1 MKLHLWLVT
10 VVVACSLILGVIS
23 LAQAQEPALT
33 PDTEIFKR
41 TPVIDGK
48 VEAGEWDTFYEST
61 VAGSAVITYAD
72 WDSNN
77 LYFAAQCDKPF
88 DMLVILDALGD
99 GWFNGQ
105 DNYELKAIRDADGVV
120 GKAVSRYESRNA
132 TSSLPQPVTANELE
146 MVQMASGTADGKY
159 FIEMKLPGELIR
171 DFKLV
176 DNAKPALQIATKTD
190 AGDTG
195 WTPDNVAG
203 AKRECL
209 GGTLLSK
216 KSAALN
222 PLLVD
227 MDVRTPKIARTEDLF
242 VRFSMINNGT
252 ESVNARTYILAGEGK
267 SATFLGSKK
276 VRMEGLPA
284 KGKVFDEISTNI
296 PSDMPLGNWAFGGEV
311 RSDSAKIGAVIASF
325 EVVDQWDASLK
336 LPTKDISTH
345 SKNVVIALEVRNNLR
360 RPIRGTAKITLPL
373 GWELYKNVDTK
384 QFDVSSISG
393 VTTVKFSA
401 TPPLGVLGAVPV
413 KIEVSSRG
421 INKTLEGS
429 FNMVLPGG
437 K

>member
-10 VVVACSLILGVIS
+10 VVVACSSILGVIS

-48 VEAGEWDTFYEST
+48 IDAGEWDIFYESNA
-61 VAGSAVITYAD
+61 AGSAVTTYAD
-72 WDSNN
+72 WDSSN

-88 DMLVILDALGD
+88 DALVILDALGD

-105 DNYELKAIRDADGVV
+105 DNYEIKAMRDADGAV

-132 TSSLPQPVTANELE
+132 TSALPQPVTANELGMVE
-146 MVQMASGTADGKY
+146 MVSGSVDGKY
-159 FIEMKLPGELIR
+159 FIEIKLPGELIR
-171 DFKLV
+171 DFKLA
-176 DNAKPALQIATKTD
+176 DNAKTAFQIATKVET
-190 AGDTG
+190 GDTG
-195 WTPDNVAG
+195 WIPANMGGDR
-203 AKRECL
+203 RECL
-209 GGTLLSK
+209 SCTLMSK

-227 MDVRTPKIARTEDLF
+227 MDVRTPRIARTEDLY

-252 ESVNARTYILAGEGK
+252 ESVNARTYVLAGEGK
-267 SATFLGSKK
+267 SSGYLGSKK
-276 VRMEGLPA
+276 VRLEGLA
-284 KGKVFDEISTNI
+284 TKGKVFDEISTTI
-296 PSDMPLGNWAFGGEV
+296 PSDMPLGSWAFGGEV

-325 EVVDQWDASLK
+325 EVVDQWEAWLK
-336 LPTKDISTH
+336 LPSNDVSTH
-345 SKNVVIALEVRNNLR
+345 SKTVVIALQVRNNLR

-373 GWELYKNVDTK
+373 GWELYKNADTR
-384 QFDVSSISG
+384 QFEVSSISG
-393 VTTVKFSA
+393 VTTVKFTA

-421 INKTLEGS
+421 ITKTVEGS
-429 FNMVLPGG
+429 INMVLPGG